1 VNKQRIDHFLEKVH
15 QALWVVK
22 GKRIA
27 ILGLAFKANTGP
39 LLFSVND
46 STDRA
51 DGVVCQTE
59 FSVSKSA
66 LLNELSTNTGRRRVV
81 SFSSPDRKS
90 ASLYLLPLVTT
101 YD

>member
-1 VNKQRIDHFLEKVH
+1 MNTQVALRFAESPASLVLLCIGKIPFNNLEHGSGGALFLSLNE
-15 QALWVVK
+15 
-22 GKRIA
+22 
-27 ILGLAFKANTGP
+27 
-39 LLFSVND
+39 

-66 LLNELSTNTGRRRVV
+66 PLNELSTNTGRRRVV